1 MKRVYEDDYKFETV
15 RHQKMARR
23 SLYTMPIMYG
33 EEEDIGLTQDDIDRP
48 LTVLDIVRL
57 LSTTTHQSTTSLS
70 HH

>member
-1 MKRVYEDDYKFETV
+1 MITNLKRCDRKKWQDEE
-15 RHQKMARR
+15 
-23 SLYTMPIMYG
+23 TMPNMYG

-57 LSTTTHQSTTSLS
+57 LSTKTNQSTHPLS

>member
-1 MKRVYEDDYKFETV
+1 
-15 RHQKMARR
+15 MARR

-57 LSTTTHQSTTSLS
+57 LSTTNHQSTTSLS